1 MPVATLRALA
11 DFRQRGGVVI
21 ATRRLPARAPGFSST
36 DEDHAAVRD
45 LAELM
50 FRSPGAMSVM
60 VSDERTE
67 LGKALA
73 QRLAPDVAL
82 SPPSTDFGFVHRR
95 TDVADVYFV
104 ANTGNRPLR
113 GEARFRKQV
122 IYPEWWNPV
131 NGAMA
136 LVPEWVNNAAAT
148 TIPLDIEPYGSRVI
162 VFSLQSELL
171 PAPRRPSAVPPPLDI
186 SAGWNVRFG
195 PHGPAVTMDT
205 LRSWTDDDAT
215 RYFSGVATYEKSV
228 TVPGAMVANGLAVQ
242 LDFGEGQ
249 PIPQERL
256 TNGMRAWLDPPVREA
271 ATVFVNDRRAGSLW
285 APPYTL
291 AVTDL
296 LRPGSNTF
304 RIEVA
309 NVAINHMAGRA
320 LPDYRL
326 LNLRYGTRFEPQDM
340 DKVRPVPSGLTGP
353 ITLRSY

>member
-1 MPVATLRALA
+1 
-11 DFRQRGGVVI
+11 VI
-21 ATRRLPARAPGFSST
+21 
-36 DEDHAAVRD
+36 
-45 LAELM
+45 
-50 FRSPGAMSVM
+50 

-67 LGKALA
+67 LGQALA
-73 QRLAPDVAL
+73 QRQAPDIALAP
-82 SPPSTDFGFVHRR
+82 SSTDFGFVHRR
-95 TDVADVYFV
+95 TAGADIYFL

-113 GEARFRKQV
+113 ADARFRQQGMNA
-122 IYPEWWNPV
+122 EWWNPV
-131 NGAMA
+131 SGAITPA
-136 LVPEWVNNAAAT
+136 QVRSSAAVMT
-148 TIPLDIEPYGSRVI
+148 TALDIEPYGSRVI
-162 VFSLQSELL
+162 VFSRQAAMP
-171 PAPRRPSAVPPPLDI
+171 PAPPRSTSALPPPLDI

-195 PHGPAVTMDT
+195 PHGPAMTMDT

-228 TVPGAMVANGLAVQ
+228 IVPAAMVAKGLAVQ
-242 LDFGEGQ
+242 LDLGEGR

-271 ATVFVNDRRAGSLW
+271 ATVFVNDQRAGSLW

-291 AVTDL
+291 TVTHV
-296 LRPGSNTF
+296 LRPGANAF

-320 LPDYRL
+320 LPVYRL

-340 DKVRPVPSGLTGP
+340 DNVRPVPAGLTGP

>member
-1 MPVATLRALA
+1 V
-11 DFRQRGGVVI
+11 RQ
-21 ATRRLPARAPGFSST
+21 
-36 DEDHAAVRD
+36 
-45 LAELM
+45 
-50 FRSPGAMSVM
+50 
-60 VSDERTE
+60 
-67 LGKALA
+67 
-73 QRLAPDVAL
+73 
-82 SPPSTDFGFVHRR
+82 
-95 TDVADVYFV
+95 
-104 ANTGNRPLR
+104 PLNV
-113 GEARFRKQV
+113 EA
-122 IYPEWWNPV
+122 I
-131 NGAMA
+131 
-136 LVPEWVNNAAAT
+136 AAARDR
-148 TIPLDIEPYGSRVI
+148 LFKRA
-162 VFSLQSELL
+162 
-171 PAPRRPSAVPPPLDI
+171 APPVHLERRQYRPLDI

-215 RYFSGVATYEKSV
+215 RYFSGVAMYEKSV
-228 TVPGAMVANGLAVQ
+228 TVPGAMVADGLAVR
-242 LDFGEGQ
+242 LDFGEGR

-291 AVTDL
+291 TVTDF

-340 DKVRPVPSGLTGP
+340 DKVRPVPAGLTGP
-353 ITLRSY
+353 IRLVSY